1 MAGSTRPS
9 ALSSRP
15 AARGPCRCGAGA
27 QQAFGGDRGQAG
39 HQIRNPDHPRRR
51 AFGDYYISHDL
62 TPGQRE
68 KVETLLV
75 ALLKA
80 HPQVANVFT
89 KDEIAR
95 TPLPAANPQDWTMRE
110 RARASFDPSGPAM
123 SM

>member
-1 MAGSTRPS
+1 
-9 ALSSRP
+9 
-15 AARGPCRCGAGA
+15 
-27 QQAFGGDRGQAG
+27 
-39 HQIRNPDHPRRR
+39 
-51 AFGDYYISHDL
+51 
-62 TPGQRE
+62 
-68 KVETLLV
+68 VETLLV